1 MRFQRWLQVII
12 NLFTFFQ
19 LNYILNEMFC
29 VCCRLSLHVTASR
42 NLDYCRVPH
51 HVTALCYCLGFRG
64 RKCLPLARLVSG
76 RQTQLGSGGQTQLD
90 IPGPDVNERGVA
102 MRRRQ
107 GEAASIHSAPHL
119 SQPRVSKSVA
129 RWRCATEA

>member
-1 MRFQRWLQVII
+1 MP
-12 NLFTFFQ
+12 TSS
-19 LNYILNEMFC
+19 E
-29 VCCRLSLHVTASR
+29 
-42 NLDYCRVPH
+42 
-51 HVTALCYCLGFRG
+51 
-64 RKCLPLARLVSG
+64 G

-107 GEAASIHSAPHL
+107 GEAAPIHSAPHL